1 MNCVLKVC
9 SLHATCEARQSFKA
23 IRDAFVFTI
32 QMWTHLA
39 HLKMSLKWSSPCGFW
54 EKPHLYLGPVD
65 TPFYTTLTPV
75 NIWLLSSVWKIKIGI
90 HPHVEW
96 LCSSH
101 WNDATW
107 HLGGQTNLRPFF
119 QNIACVELINVG
131 ALMLFEL
138 SLFEQRQ
145 NVVQLAMTL
154 NERLKWKIF
163 KKSSPTDML
172 VGWYYLWICCR
183 YRPKWKLF
191 GFKEQIAEKDAQGD
205 L

>member
-1 MNCVLKVC
+1 
-9 SLHATCEARQSFKA
+9 
-23 IRDAFVFTI
+23 
-32 QMWTHLA
+32 
-39 HLKMSLKWSSPCGFW
+39 
-54 EKPHLYLGPVD
+54 
-65 TPFYTTLTPV
+65 
-75 NIWLLSSVWKIKIGI
+75 
-90 HPHVEW
+90 
-96 LCSSH
+96 
-101 WNDATW
+101 
-107 HLGGQTNLRPFF
+107 
-119 QNIACVELINVG
+119 
-131 ALMLFEL
+131 MLFEL